1 MRLQG
6 ARMPDG
12 AQGAWDHRERLA
24 DRGELFTAALD
35 KHKVPP
41 RERSEFVQIIE
52 NMKSSIVEVQGR
64 R

>member
-1 MRLQG
+1 MRTAHKGLGITESDWQI
-6 ARMPDG
+6 AV
-12 AQGAWDHRERLA
+12 
-24 DRGELFTAALD
+24 ELFTAALD
-35 KHKVPP
+35 KHKVAP